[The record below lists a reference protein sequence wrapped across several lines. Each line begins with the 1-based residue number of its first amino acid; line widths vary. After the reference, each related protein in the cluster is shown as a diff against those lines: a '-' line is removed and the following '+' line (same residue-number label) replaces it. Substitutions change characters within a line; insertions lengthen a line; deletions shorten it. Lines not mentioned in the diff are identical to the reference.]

1 MDVKDDLAAME
12 SDLMNDSM
20 GGLMDIDNQSPYL
33 AFSRETWSEL
43 RDTVHQPLSE
53 AELMRLRGINDKVS
67 LDEVRDIYLPLSR
80 LLNLYIKAKQR
91 RSKVLDQFLRKEPRH
106 VPYII
111 SLAGSVA
118 VGKSTTARILAA
130 LLERWP
136 QHPKVALVTTD
147 GFLYPNAELEARGLM
162 HKKGFPQS
170 YDIRRLVQ
178 FVSDIKSGKP
188 MVTAPVYS
196 HLCYDI
202 VPGEREVVEQA
213 DIVIIEGLNVLQSG
227 MDYPHEPHRVFVS
240 DFVDFSI
247 FVDADEQ
254 LLQTWYVERFLKLR
268 DGAFSD
274 PDSYFHH
281 YAQLSQAE
289 AVATAS
295 RIWQDINYQN
305 LKQNILPTKDRAELI
320 LTKGQAHGIEQVWLR
335 K

>member
-1 MDVKDDLAAME
+1 MT
-12 SDLMNDSM
+12 
-20 GGLMDIDNQSPYL
+20 IDNYSPYL

-53 AELMRLRGINDKVS
+53 AELTRLRGINDKVS

-91 RSKVLDQFLRKEPRH
+91 RTKVLDQFLRKEARH

-118 VGKSTTARILAA
+118 VGKSTTARILEA

-136 QHPKVALVTTD
+136 QHPKVALITTD
-147 GFLYPNAELEARGLM
+147 GFLYPNAELEARGIM
-162 HKKGFPQS
+162 HKKGFPES

-188 MVTAPVYS
+188 RVTAPLYS
-196 HLCYDI
+196 HLSYDI
-202 VPGEREVVEQA
+202 IPGAEEVVEQA

-254 LLQTWYVERFLKLR
+254 LLKTWYVERFLKLR

-289 AVATAS
+289 AEATAS

-320 LTKGQAHGIEQVWLR
+320 LTKGQAHGIEQVWL
-335 K
+335 KK

>member
-1 MDVKDDLAAME
+1 MT
-12 SDLMNDSM
+12 
-20 GGLMDIDNQSPYL
+20 IDNYSPYL

-53 AELMRLRGINDKVS
+53 AELQRLRGINDKVS
-67 LDEVRDIYLPLSR
+67 LAEVRDIYLPLSR

-91 RSKVLDQFLRKEPRH
+91 RNRVLDQFLGKEPRH

-111 SLAGSVA
+111 SIAGSVA
-118 VGKSTTARILAA
+118 VGKSTTARILEA

-147 GFLYPNAELEARGLM
+147 GFLYPNAVLEERGLM
-162 HKKGFPQS
+162 RKKGFPQS

-188 MVTAPVYS
+188 RVTAPVYS
-196 HLCYDI
+196 HLVYDI
-202 VPGEREVVEQA
+202 VPGQKAVVEQP

-247 FVDADEQ
+247 FVDADER
-254 LLQTWYVERFLKLR
+254 LLKTWYVERFLKLR
-268 DGAFSD
+268 SGAFSN

-281 YAQLSQAE
+281 YARLSEEE
-289 AVATAS
+289 AVTTAS
-295 RIWQDINYQN
+295 RIWQEINYKN

-320 LTKGQAHGIEQVWLR
+320 LTKGRKHGIDQVWL
-335 K
+335 KK

>member
-1 MDVKDDLAAME
+1 
-12 SDLMNDSM
+12 MNDSM

>member
-1 MDVKDDLAAME
+1 MT
-12 SDLMNDSM
+12 
-20 GGLMDIDNQSPYL
+20 IDNYSPYL

-43 RDTVHQPLSE
+43 RDAVHQPLSE
-53 AELMRLRGINDKVS
+53 EELKRLQGINDKVS
-67 LDEVRDIYLPLSR
+67 LAEVRDIYLPLSR

-91 RSKVLDQFLRKEPRH
+91 RNRVLDQFLGKEPRH

-111 SLAGSVA
+111 SIAGSVA
-118 VGKSTTARILAA
+118 VGKSTTARILEA

-136 QHPKVALVTTD
+136 QHPRVALVTTD
-147 GFLYPNAELEARGLM
+147 GFLYPNAVLEERGLM
-162 HKKGFPQS
+162 RKKGFPQS

-188 MVTAPVYS
+188 RVTAPVYS
-196 HLCYDI
+196 HLSYDV
-202 VPGEREVVEQA
+202 VPGQEAVVEQP

-247 FVDADEQ
+247 FVDADER
-254 LLQTWYVERFLKLR
+254 LLKTWYVERFLKLR
-268 DGAFSD
+268 SGAFSN

-281 YAQLSQAE
+281 YARLSEEE
-289 AVATAS
+289 AVTTAS
-295 RIWQDINYQN
+295 RIWQEINYKN

-320 LTKGQAHGIEQVWLR
+320 LTKGREHGIDQVWL
-335 K
+335 KK

>member
-1 MDVKDDLAAME
+1 M
-12 SDLMNDSM
+12 
-20 GGLMDIDNQSPYL
+20 
-33 AFSRETWSEL
+33 
-43 RDTVHQPLSE
+43 
-53 AELMRLRGINDKVS
+53 
-67 LDEVRDIYLPLSR
+67 
-80 LLNLYIKAKQR
+80 
-91 RSKVLDQFLRKEPRH
+91 
-106 VPYII
+106 
-111 SLAGSVA
+111 
-118 VGKSTTARILAA
+118 GKSTTARILEA

-136 QHPKVALVTTD
+136 QHPKVALITTD
-147 GFLYPNAELEARGLM
+147 GFLYPNAELEARGIM
-162 HKKGFPQS
+162 HKKGFPES

-188 MVTAPVYS
+188 RVTAPLYS
-196 HLCYDI
+196 HLSYDI
-202 VPGEREVVEQA
+202 IPGAEEVVEQA

-254 LLQTWYVERFLKLR
+254 LLKTWYVERFLKLR

-289 AVATAS
+289 AEATAS

-320 LTKGQAHGIEQVWLR
+320 LTKGQAHGIEQVWL
-335 K
+335 KK

>member
-1 MDVKDDLAAME
+1 MT
-12 SDLMNDSM
+12 
-20 GGLMDIDNQSPYL
+20 IDNDSPYL
-33 AFSRETWSEL
+33 DFSREAWSEL

-53 AELMRLRGINDKVS
+53 AELTRLRGINDKVS

-106 VPYII
+106 LPYII
-111 SLAGSVA
+111 SIAGSVA

-147 GFLYPNAELEARGLM
+147 GFLYPNAELAARGLM
-162 HKKGFPQS
+162 HKKGFPES

-188 MVTAPVYS
+188 RVTAPLYS
-196 HLCYDI
+196 HLSYDI
-202 VPGEREVVEQA
+202 IPDAEEVVEQA

-240 DFVDFSI
+240 DFVDFSV

-254 LLQTWYVERFLKLR
+254 LLRTWYVERFLTLR

-281 YAQLSQAE
+281 YAHLTEAQAI
-289 AVATAS
+289 ATAS

-305 LKQNILPTKDRAELI
+305 LRQNILPTKDRAELI
-320 LTKGQAHGIEQVWLR
+320 LTKGQDHGIEQVWL
-335 K
+335 KK

>member
-1 MDVKDDLAAME
+1 MT
-12 SDLMNDSM
+12 
-20 GGLMDIDNQSPYL
+20 IDNYSPYL

-43 RDTVHQPLSE
+43 RDAVHQPLSE
-53 AELMRLRGINDKVS
+53 AELKRLQGINDKVS
-67 LDEVRDIYLPLSR
+67 LAEVRDIYLPLSR

-91 RSKVLDQFLRKEPRH
+91 RNRVLDQFLGKEPRH
-106 VPYII
+106 VPYVI
-111 SLAGSVA
+111 SIAGSVA
-118 VGKSTTARILAA
+118 VGKSTTARILEA

-147 GFLYPNAELEARGLM
+147 GFLYPNAVLEERGLM
-162 HKKGFPQS
+162 RKKGFPQS

-188 MVTAPVYS
+188 RVTAPVYS
-196 HLCYDI
+196 HLSYDI
-202 VPGEREVVEQA
+202 VPGQQEVVEQP

-247 FVDADEQ
+247 FVDADER
-254 LLQTWYVERFLKLR
+254 LLKTWYVERFLKLR
-268 DGAFSD
+268 DGAFSN

-281 YAQLSQAE
+281 YAQLSEEE
-289 AVATAS
+289 AVTTAS
-295 RIWQDINYQN
+295 RIWQEINYKN

-320 LTKGQAHGIEQVWLR
+320 LTKGREHGIDQVWL
-335 K
+335 KK

>member
-1 MDVKDDLAAME
+1 MT
-12 SDLMNDSM
+12 
-20 GGLMDIDNQSPYL
+20 IDNYSPYL

-53 AELMRLRGINDKVS
+53 AELTRLRGINDKVS
-67 LDEVRDIYLPLSR
+67 LAEVRDIYLPLSR

-91 RSKVLDQFLRKEPRH
+91 RNRVLDQFLGKEPRH

-111 SLAGSVA
+111 SIAGSVA
-118 VGKSTTARILAA
+118 VGKSTTARILEA

-136 QHPKVALVTTD
+136 QHPRVALVTTD
-147 GFLYPNAELEARGLM
+147 GFLYPNAVLEERGLM
-162 HKKGFPQS
+162 RRKGFPQS

-188 MVTAPVYS
+188 RVTAPVYS
-196 HLCYDI
+196 HLSYDV
-202 VPGEREVVEQA
+202 VPGQEAVVEQP

-247 FVDADEQ
+247 FVDADER
-254 LLQTWYVERFLKLR
+254 LLKTWYIERFLKLR
-268 DGAFSD
+268 SGAFTN
-274 PDSYFHH
+274 PASYFHH
-281 YAQLSQAE
+281 YAQLSEEE
-289 AVATAS
+289 AVATAG
-295 RIWQDINYQN
+295 RIWQEINYKN

-320 LTKGQAHGIEQVWLR
+320 LTKGREHGIDQVWL
-335 K
+335 KK

>member
-1 MDVKDDLAAME
+1 MTID
-12 SDLMNDSM
+12 NDSPY
-20 GGLMDIDNQSPYL
+20 ID
-33 AFSRETWSEL
+33 FSREAWSEL

-53 AELMRLRGINDKVS
+53 AELTRLRGINDKVS

-106 VPYII
+106 LPYII
-111 SLAGSVA
+111 SIAGSVA
-118 VGKSTTARILAA
+118 VGKSTTARILEA

-162 HKKGFPQS
+162 HKKGFPES

-188 MVTAPVYS
+188 RVTAPLYS
-196 HLCYDI
+196 HLSYDI
-202 VPGEREVVEQA
+202 IPDAEEVVEQA

-240 DFVDFSI
+240 DFVDFSV

-254 LLQTWYVERFLKLR
+254 LLRTWYVERFLTLR

-281 YAQLSQAE
+281 YAQLTEAQAI
-289 AVATAS
+289 ATAS

-305 LKQNILPTKDRAELI
+305 LRQNILPTKDRAELI
-320 LTKGQAHGIEQVWLR
+320 LTKGQDHGIEQVWL
-335 K
+335 KK

>member
-1 MDVKDDLAAME
+1 MTLD
-12 SDLMNDSM
+12 ND
-20 GGLMDIDNQSPYL
+20 SPYL
-33 AFSRETWSEL
+33 VFSRQAWSEL
-43 RDTVHQPLSE
+43 RDTVHQPLTE
-53 AELMRLRGINDKVS
+53 AELARLRGINDKVS
-67 LDEVRDIYLPLSR
+67 PAEVRDIYLPLSR

-106 VPYII
+106 LPYII

-118 VGKSTTARILAA
+118 VGKSTTARIMAA
-130 LLERWP
+130 LLARWP

-147 GFLYPNAELEARGLM
+147 GFLYPNSELEARGLM
-162 HKKGFPQS
+162 HKKGFPES

-188 MVTAPVYS
+188 RVTAPVYS
-196 HLCYDI
+196 HLSYDVI
-202 VPGEREVVEQA
+202 PGAEEVVEQP

-247 FVDADEQ
+247 FVDAEPS
-254 LLQTWYVERFLKLR
+254 LLKTWYVERFLKLR

-295 RIWQDINYQN
+295 RIWQEINYQN

-320 LTKGQAHGIEQVWLR
+320 LTKGQAHGIEQVWL
-335 K
+335 KK

>member
-1 MDVKDDLAAME
+1 
-12 SDLMNDSM
+12 
-20 GGLMDIDNQSPYL
+20 MDIDNQSPYL

-162 HKKGFPQS
+162 RKKGFPES

-178 FVSDIKSGKP
+178 FVSDIKSGKAR
-188 MVTAPVYS
+188 VTAPVYS

-202 VPGEREVVEQA
+202 VPDEQEVVEQA

-295 RIWQDINYQN
+295 RIWQEINYKN
-305 LKQNILPTKDRAELI
+305 LKQNILPTKHRAELI

>member
-1 MDVKDDLAAME
+1 MT
-12 SDLMNDSM
+12 
-20 GGLMDIDNQSPYL
+20 IDNDSPYL
-33 AFSRETWSEL
+33 DFSREAWSEL

-53 AELMRLRGINDKVS
+53 AELTRLRGINDKVS

-106 VPYII
+106 LPYII
-111 SLAGSVA
+111 SIAGSVA

-162 HKKGFPQS
+162 HKKGFPES

-188 MVTAPVYS
+188 KVTAPLYS
-196 HLCYDI
+196 HLSYDI
-202 VPGEREVVEQA
+202 IPDAEEVVEQA

-240 DFVDFSI
+240 DFVDFSV

-254 LLQTWYVERFLKLR
+254 LLRTWYVERFLTLR

-281 YAQLSQAE
+281 YAQLTEAQAI
-289 AVATAS
+289 ATAS

-305 LKQNILPTKDRAELI
+305 LRQNILPTKDRAELI
-320 LTKGQAHGIEQVWLR
+320 LTKGQDHGIEQVWL
-335 K
+335 KK